1 MKTNEELQK
10 DVQDAIKWEPL
21 LNAAEIG
28 VTAKNGVITLTG
40 VVDSYAKKIEAEK
53 AAKSVSGVKAIAET
67 IEINFGTWY
76 EKNDTELA
84 NDVLDTFKWS
94 WKVPGNQIKVKVENG
109 WVTLEGEVNWNFQSE
124 AAKTSIENLTGV
136 KGVEN
141 NIIIKP
147 DHVDPIEQKDI
158 ENAIERNWSMGNHQ
172 INVLVVGNSV
182 TLTGRINSLF
192 QKDEAER
199 IVWKT
204 PGVNAIDNQL
214 VIGYDD

>member
-21 LNAAEIG
+21 LHAAEIG

-67 IEINFGTWY
+67 IEINFGSWY
-76 EKNDTELA
+76 KKNDTELA

-124 AAKTSIENLTGV
+124 AAKISIENLSGV

-158 ENAIERNWSMGNHQ
+158 ENAIERNWSMGDHQ
-172 INVLVVGNSV
+172 INVQVSGNSV
-182 TLTGRINSLF
+182 TLTGKINSLF
-192 QKDEAER
+192 QKEEAER

-214 VIGYDD
+214 VMGYDD